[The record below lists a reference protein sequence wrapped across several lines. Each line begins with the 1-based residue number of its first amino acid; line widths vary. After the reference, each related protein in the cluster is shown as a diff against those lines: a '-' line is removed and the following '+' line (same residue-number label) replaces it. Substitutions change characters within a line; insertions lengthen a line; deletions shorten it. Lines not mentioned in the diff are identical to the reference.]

1 MIESIVSLKNR
12 HMDISSVL
20 SKKILNKLSTILKI
34 LFFLFLCTSVSVAQA
49 SQENT
54 LVIEYQKQLLSTVI
68 RPAFFGTPLD
78 GHSQIIAII
87 TSYLSI
93 TPRRVVLLRTEP
105 ISTLLISDDDR
116 RVMFIDLGG
125 VHTWYVET
133 GECVLAVAR
142 SSLKH
147 TFKVWN
153 THYVIECSEI
163 VARPRSAIT
172 GHLIRGTASL
182 SLDIDILCYFLIDA
196 TILVV
201 GSPLA
206 KPSEWVVK
214 CWQPATNEVKLL
226 TMPHSPGEEIKS
238 AFVLDQTRLLLV
250 SQVHVYLCNLD
261 ANVCEQWENMATIFA
276 FPFCSWFSPDRQ
288 YMVTSHASGNSYEII
303 TITNLKSVKV
313 INAELNYVIYPIFMS
328 RDNKIMIEEQW
339 DYTEPSKQLI
349 LRYLNAD
356 TYVCLR
362 SWYVSPDTV
371 EDSIGSATISK
382 DNKFLLYVARIGST
396 VIRVWNINTYQ
407 HVLTLYERQHVRN
420 LIYEGPMF
428 LSDINFLL
436 TVSNDHQLQLIDVGY
451 LHYENTQKIKQRLFI
466 AFLERY
472 SKCLL
477 TKLFNQVITKL
488 KHDDYQ

>member
-1 MIESIVSLKNR
+1 
-12 HMDISSVL
+12 
-20 SKKILNKLSTILKI
+20 
-34 LFFLFLCTSVSVAQA
+34 
-49 SQENT
+49 
-54 LVIEYQKQLLSTVI
+54 
-68 RPAFFGTPLD
+68 
-78 GHSQIIAII
+78 
-87 TSYLSI
+87 
-93 TPRRVVLLRTEP
+93 
-105 ISTLLISDDDR
+105 
-116 RVMFIDLGG
+116 
-125 VHTWYVET
+125 
-133 GECVLAVAR
+133 
-142 SSLKH
+142 
-147 TFKVWN
+147 
-153 THYVIECSEI
+153 
-163 VARPRSAIT
+163 
-172 GHLIRGTASL
+172 
-182 SLDIDILCYFLIDA
+182 
-196 TILVV
+196 
-201 GSPLA
+201 
-206 KPSEWVVK
+206 
-214 CWQPATNEVKLL
+214 
-226 TMPHSPGEEIKS
+226 
-238 AFVLDQTRLLLV
+238 
-250 SQVHVYLCNLD
+250 
-261 ANVCEQWENMATIFA
+261 
-276 FPFCSWFSPDRQ
+276 
-288 YMVTSHASGNSYEII
+288 
-303 TITNLKSVKV
+303 
-313 INAELNYVIYPIFMS
+313 
-328 RDNKIMIEEQW
+328 MIEEQW